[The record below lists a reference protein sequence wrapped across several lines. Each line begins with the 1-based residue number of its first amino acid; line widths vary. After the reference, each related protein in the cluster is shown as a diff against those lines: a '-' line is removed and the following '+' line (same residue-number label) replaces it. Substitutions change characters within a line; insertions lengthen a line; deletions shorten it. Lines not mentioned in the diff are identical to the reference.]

1 MPVVSLPDE
10 LIQQLNNSE
19 TGTIN
24 NTRGPGVAVY
34 WSEDGTVRA
43 DIYVGL
49 KLDGFT
55 RYTNISKVD
64 PNVKMQFALKPIV
77 SCEYD
82 DIDFDPTKDRVIIKV
97 NICYSFPSSRAR
109 SGILRRTC

>member
-55 RYTNISKVD
+55 RYTKHEHQQGRSQRQNAVCTE
-64 PNVKMQFALKPIV
+64 A
-77 SCEYD
+77 
-82 DIDFDPTKDRVIIKV
+82 DRFLRIRR
-97 NICYSFPSSRAR
+97 YRLR
-109 SGILRRTC
+109 SNERQSYYQGKYLLFIPVQ